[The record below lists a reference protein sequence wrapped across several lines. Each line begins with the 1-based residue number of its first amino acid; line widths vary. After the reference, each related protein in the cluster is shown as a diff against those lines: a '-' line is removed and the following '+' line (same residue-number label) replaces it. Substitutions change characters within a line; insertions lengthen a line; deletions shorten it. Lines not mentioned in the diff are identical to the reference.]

1 MGARGGAPVQGQAG
15 QTGLRAQCELPGPG
29 DTLRARTNYIFGSR
43 QDESFL
49 KEVVNVFIN
58 NTISRGSKDE
68 LLRVLYRTKCLNET
82 FNGTNVL
89 GKQEAKVV
97 NNNTLSLEIEIKVE
111 VEDRQ
116 SQTESQMNKTNTTG
130 LPQSE
135 LRDTNRTE
143 LTQSKMNKTDVRDS
157 GDLLTLA
164 SSVTENIS
172 IKSVGISEETQISVS
187 TEQSTNS
194 SKSTCIYNVPVS
206 LEQKLSDLQ
215 ILAVEAEEED
225 STITW
230 DITSTDQI
238 DDSMGT
244 DPSLN
249 TSEVVTVVTG
259 TDPTTT
265 SATNITNVDI
275 PSKIDISTKSGDQG
289 NLSRM
294 SLIQLLFL
302 AFFVFVLGVLRFFF
316 NFFSFLK
323 SLLLQPCPAAPV
335 SVSSVTG
342 SGLSRRSS
350 RLSEKLLP
358 VRSSSQVMETSQKII
373 INLTN
378 LIFQALILTRGRLKS
393 CKLLLRRMNS

>member
-1 MGARGGAPVQGQAG
+1 MR
-15 QTGLRAQCELPGPG
+15 
-29 DTLRARTNYIFGSR
+29 
-43 QDESFL
+43 
-49 KEVVNVFIN
+49 EVVNIFIN

-68 LLRVLYRTKCLNET
+68 LLLVLYRTKCLNET

-135 LRDTNRTE
+135 LRETNRTE
-143 LTQSKMNKTDVRDS
+143 LTQSEMNRTDVRDS

-187 TEQSTNS
+187 TDS

-230 DITSTDQI
+230 DITSSDQM

-244 DPSLN
+244 NPSLD

-265 SATNITNVDI
+265 SATNITTVDI
-275 PSKIDISTKSGDQG
+275 PFKIDTSTKSGDQG

-302 AFFVFVLGVLRFFF
+302 AFFVFVFG
-316 NFFSFLK
+316 
-323 SLLLQPCPAAPV
+323 LL
-335 SVSSVTG
+335 
-342 SGLSRRSS
+342 
-350 RLSEKLLP
+350 
-358 VRSSSQVMETSQKII
+358 
-373 INLTN
+373 
-378 LIFQALILTRGRLKS
+378 
-393 CKLLLRRMNS
+393 

>member
-29 DTLRARTNYIFGSR
+29 DTLRTKTNIYIYIFGSR
-43 QDESFL
+43 QDETFL
-49 KEVVNVFIN
+49 REVVNVFIN
-58 NTISRGSKDE
+58 NTMSRGSKDE

-82 FNGTNVL
+82 FNGTKVL

-116 SQTESQMNKTNTTG
+116 SQTESQMNKTNTTR
-130 LPQSE
+130 LSQSE
-135 LRDTNRTE
+135 WRETNRTE

-164 SSVTENIS
+164 SSVTESIS
-172 IKSVGISEETQISVS
+172 IKSVEISEETQISVS
-187 TEQSTNS
+187 TESTNS
-194 SKSTCIYNVPVS
+194 SKSTCIYNFPVS
-206 LEQKLSDLQ
+206 LEQKFSDLQ

-230 DITSTDQI
+230 DITSSDQM

-244 DPSLN
+244 NPSLD

-302 AFFVFVLGVLRFFF
+302 AFFVFVLGVL
-316 NFFSFLK
+316 
-323 SLLLQPCPAAPV
+323 
-335 SVSSVTG
+335 
-342 SGLSRRSS
+342 
-350 RLSEKLLP
+350 
-358 VRSSSQVMETSQKII
+358 
-373 INLTN
+373 
-378 LIFQALILTRGRLKS
+378 
-393 CKLLLRRMNS
+393 

>member
-1 MGARGGAPVQGQAG
+1 MR
-15 QTGLRAQCELPGPG
+15 
-29 DTLRARTNYIFGSR
+29 
-43 QDESFL
+43 
-49 KEVVNVFIN
+49 EVVNIFIN

-68 LLRVLYRTKCLNET
+68 LLRVLYKTKCLNET

-116 SQTESQMNKTNTTG
+116 SQTESDMNKTNTTG

-135 LRDTNRTE
+135 WRDTNRTE

-215 ILAVEAEEED
+215 ILAVEVEEED

-244 DPSLN
+244 NPSLD

-259 TDPTTT
+259 TDPITT

-275 PSKIDISTKSGDQG
+275 PFKIDTSTKSGDQG

-302 AFFVFVLGVLRFFF
+302 AFFVFVLG
-316 NFFSFLK
+316 
-323 SLLLQPCPAAPV
+323 LL
-335 SVSSVTG
+335 
-342 SGLSRRSS
+342 
-350 RLSEKLLP
+350 
-358 VRSSSQVMETSQKII
+358 
-373 INLTN
+373 
-378 LIFQALILTRGRLKS
+378 
-393 CKLLLRRMNS
+393 